1 MDAGYRSRH
10 DLPDW
15 HEVSAAIRCVTGD
28 KPGDHLVTRWTRA
41 LAQLH
46 RTRNVSPDRV
56 SEIDRRRAELV
67 VLINQWVATHLASS
81 NADADE
87 VGPVADALVAAYVDA
102 ESLLMAQDEV
112 AAEILHSAWSR
123 VGYLATR
130 WADLVTALV
139 DGQRCPPGRC

>member
-1 MDAGYRSRH
+1 MDAGYKTRH

-15 HEVSAAIRCVTGD
+15 HEVSAAIRYVTGD

-46 RTRNVSPDRV
+46 RTRRVSPDRV

-67 VLINQWVATHLASS
+67 VLINQWVATHLAPSS
-81 NADADE
+81 TDADE
-87 VGPVADALVAAYVDA
+87 VGPVADALVAAYIDA
-102 ESLLMAQDEV
+102 ESLLMAPDEV
-112 AAEILHSAWSR
+112 AAETLHSAWSR

-130 WADLVTALV
+130 WGDLVAAVV
-139 DGQRCPPGRC
+139 DGQPCPPGRC